1 MYEPVDEIRAVDI
14 KRAGDWTDLHFD
26 DGGGWSTLRLHFDD
40 GGCQTCGLHF
50 DDGEGTSSSNHRY
63 ANSQEGRRF
72 CVTHRCR
79 GVSHR
84 MYFGVGSSYR
94 IVITPNSGEVFDTEG
109 E

>member
-1 MYEPVDEIRAVDI
+1 MKFERWTSREPETEPIY
-14 KRAGDWTDLHFD
+14 TSMT
-26 DGGGWSTLRLHFDD
+26 GGWSTLRLHFDD